1 MLDIPEMLI
10 IALTVLLGVLLGRHW
25 VLHGRNERAKK

>member
-10 IALTVLLGVLLGRHW
+10 IALTVLLGVLWTRHW
-25 VLHGRNERAKK
+25 MHRGRNEHTKK